1 MYSEIFTGDISDKR
15 FYGIYR
21 GIVVS
26 SDDPTG
32 RGRVK
37 LQIPQILG
45 QAVTNWAWEIVGGMA
60 NVGGKPIYGSFYD
73 MTDQPIVSTTAAQVI
88 SVGTTAEANG
98 ISIVDGNKITFEYA
112 GTYSLTFSIQIT
124 NLANSVE
131 KAIFWVRTNNLDY
144 PDSAT
149 EIDLPP
155 RKAAGIPNRQVVTIN
170 YVATAAARQQ
180 VQIWWSGSST
190 ELKVESLPA
199 GTSPVSPA
207 VPSIIL
213 TAVGAGSYK
222 RNPGQGV
229 WVMFE
234 GGDPNFP
241 LWLGA
246 F

>member
-1 MYSEIFTGDISDKR
+1 VYSDPFFTESWDKR

-21 GIVVS
+21 GVVVDS
-26 SDDPTG
+26 NDPDNQG
-32 RGRVK
+32 RLRV
-37 LQIPQILG
+37 QVPQILG
-45 QAVTNWAWEIVGGMA
+45 QAVTNWAWEIVGGMC
-60 NVGGKPIYGSFYD
+60 NFNGKAIYGSFYD
-73 MTDQPIVSTTAAQVI
+73 MTDQTLVSTTAAQVI
-88 SVGTTAEANG
+88 SLGTTAEANG

-124 NLANSVE
+124 NLANTVE
-131 KAIFWVRTNNLDY
+131 KAIFWVRTNNIDY

-149 EIDLPP
+149 EIDMPA
-155 RKAAGIPNRQVVTIN
+155 RKSAGIPNRQVITIN
-170 YVATAAARQQ
+170 YVATATAGQQ

-190 ELKVESLPA
+190 NLKVEALPA

-213 TAVGAGSYK
+213 TTVGAGSYR

>member
-1 MYSEIFTGDISDKR
+1 VYSDPIALDTWDKR

-21 GIVVS
+21 GVVVDS
-26 SDDPTG
+26 NDPDEKN
-32 RGRVK
+32 RIR
-37 LQIPQILG
+37 LQVPQILG

-73 MTDQPIVSTTAAQVI
+73 MTDQPLVSTTAAQVI

-131 KAIFWVRTNNLDY
+131 KAIFWLKTNGVDY

-149 EIDLPP
+149 EIDIQP
-155 RKAAGIPNRQVVTIN
+155 RKGAGNPNRQVITIN
-170 YVATAAARQQ
+170 YVATAAAGQS
-180 VQIWWSGSST
+180 VEIWWSGTST
-190 ELKVESLPA
+190 QLTVEALPA
-199 GTSPVSPA
+199 GTTPVYPA
-207 VPSIIL
+207 IPSIIL

>member
-1 MYSEIFTGDISDKR
+1 MLSNLLANDLADKR

-21 GIVVS
+21 GIVVDS
-26 SDDPTG
+26 NDPENKG
-32 RGRVK
+32 RIKLRV
-37 LQIPQILG
+37 PQILG
-45 QAVTNWAWEIVGGMA
+45 SAVTSWCWEIVGGMV
-60 NVGGKPIYGSFYD
+60 NVGGKSIYGSFYD
-73 MTDQPIVSTTAAQVI
+73 LTDQPLVSTTTAQVI
-88 SVGTTAEANG
+88 SLGTTAEANG

-124 NLANSVE
+124 NLTNSVE
-131 KAIFWVRTNNLDY
+131 KAIFWVRTNGIDY

-149 EIDLPP
+149 EIDMPP
-155 RKAAGIPNRQVVTIN
+155 RKDASTPNRQVVTIN
-170 YVATAAARQQ
+170 YVATATAGQQ
-180 VQIWWSGSST
+180 VQIWWSGTST
-190 ELKVESLPA
+190 QLTVEALPA
-199 GTSPVSPA
+199 GTSPVYPH

-213 TAVGAGSYK
+213 TIVGTGSYK

>member
-1 MYSEIFTGDISDKR
+1 MFSEAIVGNLSDKR

-21 GIVVS
+21 GIVVDS
-26 SDDPTG
+26 RDPENKG
-32 RGRVK
+32 RIKVK
-37 LQIPQILG
+37 VPQILG
-45 QAVTNWAWEIVGGMA
+45 TAVTGWCWEIVGGMA
-60 NVGGKPIYGSFYD
+60 NVGGKSIYGSFYD
-73 MTDQPIVSTTAAQVI
+73 MTDQPLVSTTVAQVI
-88 SVGTTAEANG
+88 SLGNTAEANG
-98 ISIVDGNKITFEYA
+98 ISIVDGNKVTFEYA

-149 EIDLPP
+149 EIDLPA
-155 RKAAGIPNRQVVTIN
+155 RKSASIPNRQVVTIN
-170 YVATAAARQQ
+170 YVATAAAGQQ
-180 VQIWWSGSST
+180 VQIWWSGSNT
-190 ELKVESLPA
+190 GLTVEALPA

-213 TAVGAGSYK
+213 TTTGAGSYK

>member
-1 MYSEIFTGDISDKR
+1 MQSNYLADRSDKK

-21 GIVVS
+21 GIVV
-26 SDDPTG
+26 DTNDPENKG
-32 RGRVK
+32 RIK
-37 LQIPQILG
+37 LKVPQILG
-45 QAVTNWAWEIVGGMA
+45 DAVTSWCWEIVGSMSS
-60 NVGGKPIYGSFYD
+60 GGNKAIYGSFYD
-73 MTDQPIVSTTAAQVI
+73 MTDQPLVSTTVAQVI
-88 SVGTTAEANG
+88 SLGKTAEANG
-98 ISIVDGNKITFEYA
+98 ISIVDGNKVTFEYA

-124 NLANSVE
+124 NLASSVE

-149 EIDLPP
+149 EIDLPA
-155 RKAAGIPNRQVVTIN
+155 RKSAGIPNRQVVTIN
-170 YVATAAARQQ
+170 YVATATAGQQ
-180 VQIWWSGSST
+180 VQIWWSGTST
-190 ELKVESLPA
+190 QLTVEALPA
-199 GTSPVSPA
+199 GTAPVYPA
-207 VPSIIL
+207 IPSIIL
-213 TAVGAGSYK
+213 TTTGAGSYK

>member
-1 MYSEIFTGDISDKR
+1 MLSDLLLGDASDKR

-21 GIVVS
+21 GIVV
-26 SDDPTG
+26 DGNDPEN
-32 RGRVK
+32 RGRIK
-37 LQIPQILG
+37 LKVPQILG
-45 QAVTNWAWEIVGGMA
+45 DVSTGWAWEIVGGMS
-60 NVGGKPIYGSFYD
+60 NTNGKSIYGSFYD
-73 MTDQPIVSTTAAQVI
+73 MTDQTLVSTTVAQVI
-88 SVGTTAEANG
+88 SLGRTAEANG
-98 ISIVDGNKITFEYA
+98 ISIVDGNKVTFEYA

-124 NLANSVE
+124 NLTTSVE

-149 EIDLPP
+149 EIDLPA
-155 RKAAGIPNRQVVTIN
+155 RKSEGIPNRQVITIN
-170 YVATAAARQQ
+170 YVATAAAGQH

-190 ELKVESLPA
+190 GLKVESLPA
-199 GTSPVSPA
+199 GTAPVSPA

-213 TAVGAGSYK
+213 TTTGAGSYK

>member
-1 MYSEIFTGDISDKR
+1 VYSKLLANELSDKR

-21 GIVVS
+21 GIVV
-26 SDDPTG
+26 DNNDPENKN
-32 RGRVK
+32 RLRV
-37 LQIPQILG
+37 QVPQLLG
-45 QAVTNWAWEIVGGMA
+45 DAVTGWAWEIVGGMS
-60 NVGGKPIYGSFYD
+60 NTDGKAIYGSFYD

-88 SVGTTAEANG
+88 SLGSTAEANG
-98 ISIVDGNKITFEYA
+98 ISIVDGNKVTFEYA
-112 GTYSLTFSIQIT
+112 GTYSLTFSIQVT

-149 EIDLPP
+149 EIDLPA
-155 RKAAGIPNRQVVTIN
+155 RKAADIPNRQVITIN
-170 YVATAAARQQ
+170 YVATAAAGQS
-180 VQIWWSGSST
+180 VEIWWSGSST
-190 ELKVESLPA
+190 GLKVESLPA
-199 GTSPVSPA
+199 GTAPVSPA

-213 TAVGAGSYK
+213 TTTGAGSYK

>member
-1 MYSEIFTGDISDKR
+1 MYSDPFFTESWDKR

-21 GIVVS
+21 GVVVDS
-26 SDDPTG
+26 NDPDNQG
-32 RGRVK
+32 RLRV
-37 LQIPQILG
+37 QVPQILG
-45 QAVTNWAWEIVGGMA
+45 QAVTNWAWEIVGGMS
-60 NVGGKPIYGSFYD
+60 NFNGKAIYGSFYD
-73 MTDQPIVSTTAAQVI
+73 MTDQTLVSTTAAQVI
-88 SVGTTAEANG
+88 SLGTTAEANG

-124 NLANSVE
+124 NLANTVE
-131 KAIFWVRTNNLDY
+131 KAIFWVRTNNIDY

-149 EIDLPP
+149 EIDMPA
-155 RKAAGIPNRQVVTIN
+155 RKSAGIPNRQVITIN
-170 YVATAAARQQ
+170 YVATATAGQQ

-190 ELKVESLPA
+190 NLKVEALPA

-213 TAVGAGSYK
+213 TTVGAGSYR